1 MSLNSVLFK
10 KQTEISSIYTN
21 DLCGSYLLAE
31 NQLLNETI
39 FHIEYEQLE
48 PKTPYIQ
55 LDKLTGIV
63 KLVQQPVETFK
74 IHIGARLYYKTQS
87 LKINFKSA
95 SFIFYLNED
104 FNQLNVVTSSQF
116 YTKMTKATNNSIDKI
131 QIKLNSSIQ
140 TNETIL
146 TFSSK
151 SRIEFDLVYCSDKQ
165 CPFYLNN
172 GTIIATKALVQHSF
186 KSVDLI
192 IKQTTTL
199 RVKYSIRK

>member
-74 IHIGARLYYKTQS
+74 IETVFWCFQS
-87 LKINFKSA
+87 PFD
-95 SFIFYLNED
+95 FQVDIF
-104 FNQLNVVTSSQF
+104 
-116 YTKMTKATNNSIDKI
+116 
-131 QIKLNSSIQ
+131 
-140 TNETIL
+140 
-146 TFSSK
+146 
-151 SRIEFDLVYCSDKQ
+151 
-165 CPFYLNN
+165 
-172 GTIIATKALVQHSF
+172 
-186 KSVDLI
+186 
-192 IKQTTTL
+192 
-199 RVKYSIRK
+199 